1 MKNEA
6 EKKCDKIKADIKAG
20 KRVSPLKVIRANC
33 LECNGYSEME
43 VRECAAE
50 DCICYKFR
58 FGRNPVKRVMSE
70 KQRANLRRFGFRK
83 GGEKEGSI

>member
-6 EKKCDKIKADIKAG
+6 EKKVDKLKADIKAG
-20 KRVSPLKVIRANC
+20 KRVSPLKILRANC
-33 LECNGYSEME
+33 VECSGYSELE
-43 VRECAAE
+43 VRLCTAK

-70 KQRANLRRFGFRK
+70 KQRANLTRLHASQ
-83 GGEKEGSI
+83 GGAKTKI